1 MVVDVDVDVD
11 VDGSR
16 DAASRRWPLWR
27 PSTTSTTATTTT
39 STTTSTWV
47 VLLAVAACSVSSPA
61 TEVREALARAAPLE
75 LADARVPVTLTRA
88 SFGDVVVAAEGRRAR
103 VLAVVDADGRVKL
116 QGREIALGYVG
127 REAFEM
133 ERCATARWCPA
144 GPLLPAL
151 EGVVAALAAAP
162 HEPGRRPVAW
172 QVRVERDRATVGE
185 DAEGPDGARA
195 PRGLVELV
203 RDGAGWRLAGPR

>member
-1 MVVDVDVDVD
+1 
-11 VDGSR
+11 
-16 DAASRRWPLWR
+16 
-27 PSTTSTTATTTT
+27 
-39 STTTSTWV
+39 
-47 VLLAVAACSVSSPA
+47 VLVLAACSVSSPA

-75 LADARVPVTLTRA
+75 LVDGGAAVTLTRA
-88 SFGDVVVAAEGRRAR
+88 SFGDVLVAAEGGRAQ
-103 VLAVVDADGRVKL
+103 VLAVVDADGRVRL

-133 ERCATARWCPA
+133 ERCARARWCPA

-151 EGVVAALAAAP
+151 QGVVAALAAAP

-172 QVRVERDRATVGE
+172 QVRVDRDRATVGE
-185 DAEGPDGARA
+185 DAEGPDGARV

-203 RDGAGWRLAGPR
+203 RDGADWRLAAPR